1 MWASKE
7 GGSGP
12 GDKQHGGE
20 RGHSCLFLEDPPS
33 VPFLFLGPVLWI
45 EYILLLSSPF
55 KATSNCSLVLAL
67 CQRRVAVFM
76 ISSACWGVH
85 LPKLF
90 CYWRCSCSFCQTD
103 SWALITKMWA
113 NCREAARVGL
123 DPTGGTEGHSWPSLG
138 LKRSEETGT
147 WGESWV

>member
-33 VPFLFLGPVLWI
+33 LPFLFLGPVLWI

-67 CQRRVAVFM
+67 CSIHDF
-76 ISSACWGVH
+76 ISMLGGSLAKA
-85 LPKLF
+85 LLLLEMRLIFLSDKL
-90 CYWRCSCSFCQTD
+90 
-103 SWALITKMWA
+103 LGA
-113 NCREAARVGL
+113 NYKDVGRL
-123 DPTGGTEGHSWPSLG
+123 
-138 LKRSEETGT
+138 
-147 WGESWV
+147 